1 MSQGRVFPVP
11 MGRNGDPGPV
21 SSKPRSHV
29 SFRVLGAWS
38 RGRSRP
44 VLVTTQHGE
53 KQPDFRDR
61 TPAFLYL
68 GFVLFLGGGA
78 FWNSWGIP
86 VLPILGPRLPRGLP
100 RDSAPHSPS

>member
-68 GFVLFLGGGA
+68 GFVLFFLGGGLSGTHGGSQ
-78 FWNSWGIP
+78 FCP
-86 VLPILGPRLPRGLP
+86 F
-100 RDSAPHSPS
+100 